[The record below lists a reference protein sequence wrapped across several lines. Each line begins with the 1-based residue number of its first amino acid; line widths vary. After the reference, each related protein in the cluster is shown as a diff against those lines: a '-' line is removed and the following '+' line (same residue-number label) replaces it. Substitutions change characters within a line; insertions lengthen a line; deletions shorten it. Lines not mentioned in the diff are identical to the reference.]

1 MSLGSFIRKQFI
13 DVLQWT
19 EDTDGVLAWRYPMED
34 QEIQYGGQLTVRET
48 QVAIFVNEGKVAD
61 VFQPGLYKLETRT
74 LPVLTYLKNW
84 DKFFQSPFKSD
95 VYFFSTRLQLGRRWG
110 TAQPVT
116 IRDREFGFVQLRA
129 FGIYSYRIVDAAAFH
144 REVSGTRAQ
153 YTVDDLEQQL
163 RNLVVTAMSTT
174 FGAADVPFVDMA
186 ANQTLL
192 SQRVAEALVPVFTRY
207 GLALDAFAVESVSL
221 PAELQKA
228 LDLRIGAGMAGD
240 LGRATQYQ
248 TAQAIPLAA
257 QNPGGIAGVGAGLA
271 AGAVI
276 GQAMAGQL
284 AGAAHAAQ
292 AAPPAPAAA
301 PVEAAQPAAPTAPAA
316 PTEGTDYVQ
325 RLEQLKALLDKGL
338 VTEEDYSR
346 AKAEILAKLTR

>member
-84 DKFFQSPFKSD
+84 DKLFQSPFKSD

-174 FGAADVPFVDMA
+174 FGSADVPFVDMA

-240 LGRATQYQ
+240 LARATQYQ

-276 GQAMAGQL
+276 GQAMAGQI
-284 AGAAHAAQ
+284 AGAAQ
-292 AAPPAPAAA
+292 PAPAVPPASVAA
-301 PVEAAQPAAPTAPAA
+301 PVAAAQPAAAA
-316 PTEGTDYVQ
+316 EGTDYVQ

-346 AKAEILAKLTR
+346 AKADILAKLTR

>member
-174 FGAADVPFVDMA
+174 FGSADVPFVDMA

-207 GLALDAFAVESVSL
+207 GSRSMRSRSKACRCRPSCRRRSTCGSARGW
-221 PAELQKA
+221 PAISA
-228 LDLRIGAGMAGD
+228 ARRNTRPRRRSRWPRRT
-240 LGRATQYQ
+240 RA
-248 TAQAIPLAA
+248 A
-257 QNPGGIAGVGAGLA
+257 
-271 AGAVI
+271 
-276 GQAMAGQL
+276 
-284 AGAAHAAQ
+284 
-292 AAPPAPAAA
+292 
-301 PVEAAQPAAPTAPAA
+301 
-316 PTEGTDYVQ
+316 
-325 RLEQLKALLDKGL
+325 
-338 VTEEDYSR
+338 SR
-346 AKAEILAKLTR
+346 ASARGSRPAR

>member
-1 MSLGSFIRKQFI
+1 M
-13 DVLQWT
+13 
-19 EDTDGVLAWRYPMED
+19 RYPMED
-34 QEIQYGGQLTVRET
+34 QEIQYGGKLTVRET

-61 VFQPGLYKLETRT
+61 VFQPGLYTLETNT

-116 IRDREFGFVQLRA
+116 IRDREFGFVQVRA
-129 FGIYSYRIVDAAAFH
+129 FGIYSYRIVDAGAFH

-174 FGAADVPFVDMA
+174 FGSADVPFVDMA
-186 ANQTLL
+186 ANQSLL

-240 LGRATQYQ
+240 LARATQYQ

-257 QNPGGIAGVGAGLA
+257 QNPAASPGSARACRGCGDRAGDGRPDGGRRATGAGR
-271 AGAVI
+271 
-276 GQAMAGQL
+276 
-284 AGAAHAAQ
+284 
-292 AAPPAPAAA
+292 
-301 PVEAAQPAAPTAPAA
+301 TACACR
-316 PTEGTDYVQ
+316 GTGGRRTDC
-325 RLEQLKALLDKGL
+325 RTGG
-338 VTEEDYSR
+338 R
-346 AKAEILAKLTR
+346 H